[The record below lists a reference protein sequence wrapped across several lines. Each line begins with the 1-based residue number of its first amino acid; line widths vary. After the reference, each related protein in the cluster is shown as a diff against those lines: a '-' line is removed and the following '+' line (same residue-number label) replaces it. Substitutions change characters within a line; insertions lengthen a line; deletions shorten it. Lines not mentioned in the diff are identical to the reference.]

1 MQTNIPTGPDFISA
15 EELVKLIQSDKPDD
29 AKVDIQFM
37 VNNMPYLRVNQLFNV
52 RLLKTTPEGKVVRDG
67 TLYARIMN
75 PYDKEIVLQALR
87 TVYQERTGILVNPA
101 ELGINK
107 VTTAIDEEKGKTTA
121 QPQFNPESS
130 VTTGEK
136 LGGTLN
142 EINDQKV
149 LQGV

>member
-15 EELVKLIQSDKPDD
+15 EELVKLIQLDKPDD

-37 VNNMPYLRVNQLFNV
+37 VNNIPYLRVNQLFNV
-52 RLLKTTPEGKVVRDG
+52 RLLKTTPEGKVERDG

-75 PYDKEIVLQALR
+75 DYDKAIVLKALQD
-87 TVYQERTGILVNPA
+87 VYNSRTGILVNPA

-121 QPQFNPESS
+121 QPQINKESS
-130 VTTGEK
+130 IVVGEK
-136 LGGTLN
+136 LGNSLN
-142 EINDQKV
+142 EVNEQKV
-149 LQGV
+149 LRGV